1 MAKISNKVGYVVRR
15 RGYDDAYFRALISE
29 AKVPHKVKGRIVYQ
43 WEVVAKDKRN
53 EAYLEMLPHIPAGY
67 NFDYASPD
75 VIMNMVRAEDGRL
88 VTDSGQSYR
97 IGNRTLTRADLGLI
111 QAEIRRLLAAG
122 ATEEDEP
129 TNTGYLRA
137 RRVLFR
143 D

>member
-1 MAKISNKVGYVVRR
+1 MDSLNERLKEYRAAEQAILVG
-15 RGYDDAYFRALISE
+15 
-29 AKVPHKVKGRIVYQ
+29 
-43 WEVVAKDKRN
+43 
-53 EAYLEMLPHIPAGY
+53 
-67 NFDYASPD
+67 
-75 VIMNMVRAEDGRL
+75 
-88 VTDSGQSYR
+88 GQSYR

-129 TNTGYLRA
+129 INTGYLRA

>member
-1 MAKISNKVGYVVRR
+1 MDSLNERLKEY
-15 RGYDDAYFRALISE
+15 RA
-29 AKVPHKVKGRIVYQ
+29 
-43 WEVVAKDKRN
+43 
-53 EAYLEMLPHIPAGY
+53 
-67 NFDYASPD
+67 
-75 VIMNMVRAEDGRL
+75 AEQAIL
-88 VTDSGQSYR
+88 VSGQSYR

-111 QAEIRRLLAAG
+111 QAEIRRLLSAG

>member
-1 MAKISNKVGYVVRR
+1 MDSLNERLKEY
-15 RGYDDAYFRALISE
+15 RA
-29 AKVPHKVKGRIVYQ
+29 
-43 WEVVAKDKRN
+43 
-53 EAYLEMLPHIPAGY
+53 
-67 NFDYASPD
+67 
-75 VIMNMVRAEDGRL
+75 AEQAIL
-88 VTDSGQSYR
+88 VSGQSYR

-129 TNTGYLRA
+129 INTGYLRA